1 MGRLFQVFAYAF
13 SIVIGAYLL
22 LFTSDGHIIKIC
34 IACNFFLQ
42 NVLAVVSILS
52 GLIGLAGT
60 ISSRKAVAG
69 R

>member
-34 IACNFFLQ
+34 IACNSFLQ
-42 NVLAVVSILS
+42 NAFAVVSILT
-52 GLIGLAGT
+52 GFIGLAGT